1 MSDDSE
7 ATSSFKRDITNAF
20 DAINSYL
27 IKKKAKIQRSTIR
40 IYTGYNT
47 STGSMGHS
55 AIVQTGHL
63 LL

>member
-27 IKKKAKIQRSTIR
+27 IKKKAKFKETQLEFIPDIIHRRDQWGIP
-40 IYTGYNT
+40 
-47 STGSMGHS
+47 
-55 AIVQTGHL
+55 L
-63 LL
+63 